1 MSDSVRLVS
10 FLIIERLAA
19 EGLFGHSTSE
29 ASSARATST
38 SSGECADLCRCG
50 VMQNHEYLQ
59 AKLQRPMVHF

>member
-38 SSGECADLCRCG
+38 STG
-50 VMQNHEYLQ
+50 VLICVVVVSVMNHEYLQ